1 MNSESFNSRKQLN
14 RTHTL
19 LITVALFALA
29 ASILASALPVHAQDP
44 DFSISSTPTGTCI
57 NIGGTA
63 SFTITVSSLG
73 GFQGTVQLDDSI
85 DPNVANG
92 PALSAIPSS
101 VNVTPDQSATFDL
114 TASTSQSTPNQVYA
128 ITVNGLSGVTVHSVT
143 VYLAFQPLCGAAGG
157 TVEPVNMIGVLA
169 PIAGIAIAILGLTA
183 ATTALLYSR
192 RRKSD

>member
-1 MNSESFNSRKQLN
+1 MNSETSKSRKQLN

-19 LITVALFALA
+19 LITVALFALGT
-29 ASILASALPVHAQDP
+29 SVLASALPVHAQDP
-44 DFSISSTPTGTCI
+44 DFSISSTPTGSCI
-57 NIGGTA
+57 NLGATTA
-63 SFTITVSSLG
+63 YSITVSSLG

-101 VNVTPDQSATFDL
+101 VSVTPVQSATFVL

-128 ITVNGLSGVTVHSVT
+128 ITINGLSGVTVHSVT
-143 VYLAFQPLCGAAGG
+143 VYLSFQPLCGAAGG

-169 PIAGIAIAILGLTA
+169 PIAGIAIAILGVAA
-183 ATTALLYSR
+183 ATTTLLYSR